1 MAQNNIVI
9 NENKQENLDLLKAQ
23 VAVYRKAET
32 LSNWDM
38 IKTLN
43 IYRFIL

>member
-9 NENKQENLDLLKAQ
+9 NENKQENLNLLKAQ
-23 VAVYRKAET
+23 VAVYRKTEA
-32 LSNWDM
+32 LSNCDL

-43 IYRFIL
+43 AFRFIL